1 MLSLKWK
8 AGPPRFGSPHASF
21 VFGVQG
27 EELPAGQKS
36 HPERAGGTN
45 AAAAARSNSKAEE
58 GRRLGIDNGC
68 LSQIIYFGMLVHH
81 LSFFSLALTMSADLS
96 SVFIPGLIEE
106 LADEEAHNTATL
118 LQHLIQQT
126 HAGRRSRGEEEE
138 SK

>member
-58 GRRLGIDNGC
+58 GRRLGIDVNNGC
-68 LSQIIYFGMLVHH
+68 LYLKFIYFGCH
-81 LSFFSLALTMSADLS
+81 LSFFSLALAMSADLS

>member
-1 MLSLKWK
+1 MG
-8 AGPPRFGSPHASF
+8 AFI
-21 VFGVQG
+21 
-27 EELPAGQKS
+27 
-36 HPERAGGTN
+36 
-45 AAAAARSNSKAEE
+45 SN
-58 GRRLGIDNGC
+58 LFI
-68 LSQIIYFGMLVHH
+68 LVPSI
-81 LSFFSLALTMSADLS
+81 LSFFSLALAMSADLS